1 MSAKAI
7 EYESAVEIGRQIR
20 TGAVSS
26 KEVTAHILDRIRKFD
41 GALKSYISVTEE
53 RALKKAG
60 QADAEIARGLSRGPL
75 HGVPIAVKDLFCNTT
90 FAATSAGMA
99 IHVKHVPDHNATVVD
114 RLEQAG
120 AVILGKLS
128 MTEGAFAGH
137 HPDMPTPVNPWNG
150 DYWTGASSSG
160 SGVATAAGLC
170 YGSLGSD
177 TGGSIRLP
185 SGACGLTGVKPT
197 WGRVSRYGVAALA
210 ESLDHIGPM
219 TRSAADAGAML
230 GVIAGADVKD
240 PTALPVPVPDYLGGL
255 GESLHGLRIGLDQDY
270 VFGGTDPEIVAAIG
284 DALEVF
290 VSLGARIVPIRF
302 PALGGL
308 GKSWTELCALEAA
321 IFHEPTYPSRAA
333 EYGPVLAGLL
343 DQGLALSAFDLGK
356 ALLARAAFSGA
367 LAQVFLD
374 VDMLIAP
381 VIPTLVP
388 TSQDFA
394 RVAAEDLDSLLKYT
408 APFDMTGSPTIT
420 LNGGFDSHGVDRLV
434 AQWPPSFGSHG
445 LLNAGHAFQQ
455 VTDWHCR
462 HPALAAAKVVE
473 PVPA

>member
-7 EYESAVEIGRQIR
+7 EYESAVEIGGRIK
-20 TGAVSS
+20 TGALSS
-26 KEVTAHILDRIRKFD
+26 KEVTAHILDRIGRLD
-41 GALKSYISVTEE
+41 GGLKSYITVLEE
-53 RALKKAG
+53 RALKKAD
-60 QADAEIARGLSRGPL
+60 QADAEIARGLWRGPL
-75 HGVPIAVKDLFCNTT
+75 HGVPIAVKDLCNTT

-99 IHVKHVPDHNATVVD
+99 IHAKYVPGHNATVVD

-137 HPDMPTPVNPWNG
+137 HPDMPTPVNPWNS

-170 YGSLGSD
+170 YASLGSD

-219 TRSAADAGAML
+219 TRNAEDAAAML
-230 GVIAGADVKD
+230 AAIAGADLND

-255 GESLHGLRIGLDQDY
+255 GKSLHGLRIGLDQNY
-270 VFGGTDPEIVAAIG
+270 VFDGTDPEIVAAIG

-308 GKSWTELCALEAA
+308 GKSWMQLCALEAA

-356 ALLARAAFSGA
+356 AQLDRGAFSGRV
-367 LAQVFLD
+367 AQVFLD

-381 VIPTLVP
+381 VIPMLVP
-388 TSQDFA
+388 TSSDFA
-394 RVAAEDLDSLLKYT
+394 KIAAEALDALIKYT
-408 APFDMTGSPTIT
+408 GPFDMAGNPTIT
-420 LNGGFDSHGVDRLV
+420 LNGGFDSHGVPIGFQLV
-434 AQWPPSFGSHG
+434 GRHLSEDG
-445 LLNAGHAFQQ
+445 LLSAGHAFQQ

-462 HPALAAAKVVE
+462 HPALAAAKVAE
-473 PVPA
+473 RVPA